1 MLDEILGRLT
11 KLSDKEFKET
21 EKEVNSVVP
30 DQCWYPDSRNQPQV
44 KGYYCEADELFY
56 GGQAGG
62 GKSDLILGLS
72 LTAHH
77 RSLILREYL
86 DDARDL
92 ANRAVE
98 ILGSKNGFNSQ
109 LMEFK
114 LSDRLIEFGGCRND
128 DERERFKGKPHDFIG
143 FDEISDFSEERYRFI
158 IIWNR
163 SSKQGQRVR
172 VVATGNPPTRPEG
185 AWVIRYWGA
194 WLDPKHPNPAKEGEL
209 RWYTTINDKDVEVD
223 GRGPHLINGE
233 QVFARSRTFIRAKLS
248 DNPYLGEDYEATL
261 ASLPEA
267 YRRAYRDGRFDLA
280 LEDQPF
286 QAIPTAWVQAA
297 FARWEA
303 KKGLKPE
310 GIPMC
315 SIGLDC
321 AGGGKDEAVIA
332 RRCDYY
338 YSPLIK
344 FKTVINEYGSQM
356 TGEVSKVRKDQADI
370 AIDMGGGYGSGVYD
384 GLKGA
389 LGSTEYLKSY
399 VGGSMPTRRTAD
411 GKLGYGNLRSQAYLE
426 FGQALNPDQEGGSLI
441 ELPPDNKLLAG
452 LTCPTY
458 QIKRTEYHLEPKEKV
473 IERLGFS
480 PNEADAVVMAWWA
493 GKKWLT
499 PETRQN
505 NFGYHRQYKLVDKYA
520 NRRNL

>member
-1 MLDEILGRLT
+1 MLEEILARLENFT
-11 KLSDKEFKET
+11 PEQLKKQHQEVSKLIPSQ
-21 EKEVNSVVP
+21 V
-30 DQCWYPDSRNQPQV
+30 WYPSEKNDPQIR
-44 KGYYCEADELFY
+44 GYFCQADELFY

-62 GKSDLILGLS
+62 GKSDLILGLA

-92 ANRAVE
+92 SNRAIE
-98 ILGSKNGFNSQ
+98 IVGSKNGFNSQ

-114 LSDRLIEFGGCRND
+114 LPERLIEFGGCRND
-128 DERERFKGKPHDFIG
+128 DEKERFKGKPHDLIA

-158 IIWNR
+158 TIWNR

-185 AWVIRYWGA
+185 AWVIRYWAA

-209 RWYTTINDKDVEVD
+209 RWFTTIDNKDVEVE
-223 GRGPHLINGE
+223 GRGPHIINSE

-280 LEDQPF
+280 LEDQSN

-303 KKGLKPE
+303 RKGLKPE

-315 SIGLDC
+315 SVAIDC
-321 AGGGKDEAVIA
+321 SGGGKDEAVI
-332 RRCDYY
+332 
-338 YSPLIK
+338 SPRYDHYFAQLTK
-344 FKTVINEYGSQM
+344 FRTIVNEYGSQM
-356 TGEVSKVRKDQADI
+356 AGEVIKIRRDRADV
-370 AIDMGGGYGSGVYD
+370 AIDMGGGYGSGVWTV
-384 GLKGA
+384 LKENI
-389 LGSTEYLKSY
+389 GSENLRSY
-399 VGGSMPTRRTAD
+399 VGGSTATKRTPE
-411 GKLGYGNLRSQAYLE
+411 GKLGYTNLRTQAYLD
-426 FGQALNPDQEGGSLI
+426 FAHALNPDQEGGSVI

-452 LTCPTY
+452 LTAPTY
-458 QIKRTEYHLEPKEKV
+458 TIKRSDYQLETKESV
-473 IERLGFS
+473 VERLGFS
-480 PNEADAVVMAWWA
+480 PNEADAVVMAWWC
-493 GKKWLT
+493 GRKGLI

-505 NFGYHRQYKLVDKYA
+505 FTHRPSYKLVDKYA